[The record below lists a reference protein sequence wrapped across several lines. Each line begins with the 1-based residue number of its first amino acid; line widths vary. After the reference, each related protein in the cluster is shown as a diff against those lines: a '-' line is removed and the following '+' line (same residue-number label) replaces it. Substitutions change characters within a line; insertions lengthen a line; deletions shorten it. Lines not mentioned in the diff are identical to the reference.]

1 MPARPTTAW
10 RGVNDGMRLKNAHF
24 GIGRSCLDLDLG
36 LLRLELDLLRL
47 DLDLLRL
54 HLDLLRL
61 HLDLLRLH
69 LDLLRLPLYKNHT
82 NFLRHLYSIRL

>member
-24 GIGRSCLDLDLG
+24 GIGRSCLDLRRLDLG
-36 LLRLELDLLRL
+36 LLRLRLRLRL
-47 DLDLLRL
+47 D
-54 HLDLLRL
+54 
-61 HLDLLRLH
+61 